1 MAQLNADSCYIFT
14 DTETTGLDINFSQ
27 IIQVGSILTD
37 ENLSQEATQD
47 IGCNLLPWIVPSPEA
62 FLVHKKIDCLENK
75 LQSHYEMMME
85 LRRTW
90 LKWPQGRNSVYIT
103 YNGHR
108 FDEELFRRQFYWCLL
123 PSYITNTAGASRL
136 DMMSTLQLIANFFPD
151 SLKLPSFEIGEVSM
165 KLTDWSEANSIKIDN
180 AHDALADC
188 YLMLELA
195 KLVQDKAAPVWK
207 ASLQGSSKFGNLSLL
222 QSEPF
227 AMMGEIIRRK
237 SFTYPVTFCG
247 QNRKMTNEVAVA
259 DLYFDPDELNELT
272 DAELLEQI
280 GNSGSAIRKVKINKS
295 MPVMSAASVPSIS
308 KYLDM
313 PFEQL
318 EERARKIQ
326 NNSNLQNRISDLL
339 TNNQTNYAPPKF
351 VEQSVYSGFASDAD
365 QLWMERFHS
374 LPWDERSKLL
384 DGFEDKRY
392 KELAERLICTNAP
405 EFASEDSR
413 SRFSNFLNQRLY
425 DKGPWM
431 SLEKGLEKI
440 SKLLIEAEGEKKLIL
455 ESLERNLSSRGI

>member
-1 MAQLNADSCYIFT
+1 
-14 DTETTGLDINFSQ
+14 
-27 IIQVGSILTD
+27 
-37 ENLSQEATQD
+37 
-47 IGCNLLPWIVPSPEA
+47 
-62 FLVHKKIDCLENK
+62 
-75 LQSHYEMMME
+75 
-85 LRRTW
+85 
-90 LKWPQGRNSVYIT
+90 
-103 YNGHR
+103 
-108 FDEELFRRQFYWCLL
+108 
-123 PSYITNTAGASRL
+123 
-136 DMMSTLQLIANFFPD
+136 
-151 SLKLPSFEIGEVSM
+151 
-165 KLTDWSEANSIKIDN
+165 
-180 AHDALADC
+180 
-188 YLMLELA
+188 
-195 KLVQDKAAPVWK
+195 
-207 ASLQGSSKFGNLSLL
+207 
-222 QSEPF
+222 
-227 AMMGEIIRRK
+227 
-237 SFTYPVTFCG
+237 
-247 QNRKMTNEVAVA
+247 
-259 DLYFDPDELNELT
+259 
-272 DAELLEQI
+272 
-280 GNSGSAIRKVKINKS
+280 
-295 MPVMSAASVPSIS
+295 MSAASVPSIS